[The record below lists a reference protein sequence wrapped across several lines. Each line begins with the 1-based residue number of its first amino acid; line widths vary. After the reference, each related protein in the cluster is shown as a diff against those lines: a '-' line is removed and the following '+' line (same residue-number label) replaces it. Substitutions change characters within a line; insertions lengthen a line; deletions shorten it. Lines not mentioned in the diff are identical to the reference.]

1 MQYVPMIGGE
11 DHVTPSLSVP
21 PGRAM
26 LTQNYELDTIGRYRL
41 IDGYEAFNG
50 RPKPSEASYWYLEFD
65 AGSLEISVGAILAG
79 AGGASGEVIAV
90 SVQSGDWAGSDAA
103 GFVILINVTGAYV
116 NNEVLSV
123 GVNPVATAD
132 GTESVN
138 GAPTDDLDTTF
149 KLAAIEALRDDIAAV
164 PGSGSVRGV
173 WQYGGKIYA
182 FRDNLLATAGVMH
195 ESSALGWVPVD
206 LGAELAFT
214 SGSTE
219 IEEDDVITGDAS
231 GATATVK
238 KVFLDSGTWAGGDAA
253 GRLIIYD
260 QVGDFEAENLDVGAV
275 SNLASI
281 ADDSIATTLPPGG
294 RYEFINHNFGGHAGT
309 RRMYGCN
316 GVGKAF
322 EWDGSVFVPISTGM
336 TTDTPEH
343 IIAHKMH
350 LFFSFPGGSLQHSAI
365 GDPYTWTAV
374 LGAGELG
381 IGDEI
386 TGLLSMPDVL
396 AVFGRNSTHLLY
408 GTSSADWELKQ
419 HSDEAG
425 AIEWTVQRIGSG
437 VYLDDRGL
445 TSLSATDAYGDFAA
459 NTLSKLVEPWLKTKT
474 TSAIASVRVKDKNQ
488 YRLFFDDMRALTLT
502 MDGDK
507 VVGFTRQ
514 LYDKQISCICSTE
527 NTSGKEEIY
536 FGASDGFVYQ
546 MDKGVTL
553 NGEPIIGVIKLH
565 FNHLKS
571 PSIKKRIRKIA
582 LELVAPINTYI
593 SASIEF
599 DYGETDSGE
608 QAFALGSPGGVWDI
622 DDWDE
627 FVWEGKSVASA
638 PIDVN
643 GTGAN
648 FSLTIYHSGDWEL
661 QTTAVLDAELDLVLP
676 RSGITGADPHTIQ
689 GYTVHYDERGIQR

>member
-1 MQYVPMIGGE
+1 
-11 DHVTPSLSVP
+11 
-21 PGRAM
+21 
-26 LTQNYELDTIGRYRL
+26 
-41 IDGYEAFNG
+41 
-50 RPKPSEASYWYLEFD
+50 
-65 AGSLEISVGAILAG
+65 
-79 AGGASGEVIAV
+79 
-90 SVQSGDWAGSDAA
+90 
-103 GFVILINVTGAYV
+103 
-116 NNEVLSV
+116 
-123 GVNPVATAD
+123 
-132 GTESVN
+132 
-138 GAPTDDLDTTF
+138 
-149 KLAAIEALRDDIAAV
+149 
-164 PGSGSVRGV
+164 
-173 WQYGGKIYA
+173 
-182 FRDNLLATAGVMH
+182 
-195 ESSALGWVPVD
+195 
-206 LGAELAFT
+206 
-214 SGSTE
+214 
-219 IEEDDVITGDAS
+219 
-231 GATATVK
+231 
-238 KVFLDSGTWAGGDAA
+238 
-253 GRLIIYD
+253 
-260 QVGDFEAENLDVGAV
+260 
-275 SNLASI
+275 
-281 ADDSIATTLPPGG
+281 
-294 RYEFINHNFGGHAGT
+294 
-309 RRMYGCN
+309 
-316 GVGKAF
+316 
-322 EWDGSVFVPISTGM
+322 
-336 TTDTPEH
+336 
-343 IIAHKMH
+343 
-350 LFFSFPGGSLQHSAI
+350 
-365 GDPYTWTAV
+365 
-374 LGAGELG
+374 
-381 IGDEI
+381 
-386 TGLLSMPDVL
+386 
-396 AVFGRNSTHLLY
+396 
-408 GTSSADWELKQ
+408 
-419 HSDEAG
+419 
-425 AIEWTVQRIGSG
+425 
-437 VYLDDRGL
+437 
-445 TSLSATDAYGDFAA
+445 
-459 NTLSKLVEPWLKTKT
+459 
-474 TSAIASVRVKDKNQ
+474 
-488 YRLFFDDMRALTLT
+488 